1 MMAVY
6 YCGSHQVADL
16 LTYSLDY
23 EANSQ
28 RLMSRLA
35 ELDRPVFLDS
45 GPVRGEARRFD
56 ILAAEPRAWLQVAA
70 GKCSCSDADIDINQL
85 DIFNKIRLL
94 RDKHLSKSDHPLPT
108 NPAYPFQGGLLGY
121 LGYPQL
127 QGRAQFK
134 FEDVYV
140 GVYPWA
146 VIVDHASARTTLVL
160 QPSCNETLAL
170 RLVGLLSTNNS
181 HSANTDAQFRLTSNF
196 QRQLTRTEYDNA
208 FIAIKGFIRAGDC
221 YQVNLTQRVTATF
234 DGDPCA
240 AYLRLRAASPAPFS
254 AFIAWPEGAILSVSP
269 ERFVKLTGRQV
280 LTQPIKGTRRRDS
293 DPIVD
298 ADLARELQSS
308 EKDQAENLMIVD
320 LLRNDLGRVCK
331 TGSIKANQLFTLH
344 SFSNVHHLISSIEAQ
359 LASNRDGL
367 DLLEACFP
375 GGSITGAPKLRAME
389 IIQELEQSPRRVYC
403 GAAFYLS
410 ADGNMDS
417 SITIRTLLWE
427 AGALHCWA
435 GGGIVDDS
443 ESDAEYAEC
452 FDKINSII
460 SSLAR

>member
-1 MMAVY
+1 MKAVY
-6 YCGSHQVADL
+6 YCGNHQVAGL

-23 EANSQ
+23 EVDSQ

-35 ELDRPVFLDS
+35 GLDRPVFLDS
-45 GPVRGEARRFD
+45 GTVRGEARRFD
-56 ILAAEPRAWLQVAA
+56 ILAAEPHAWLQIAA
-70 GKCSCSDADIDINQL
+70 DNCSCSDADIQVDPLN
-85 DIFNKIRLL
+85 IFNAIRML
-94 RDKHLSKSDHPLPT
+94 RQKYLSKPEHPSPSD
-108 NPAYPFQGGLLGY
+108 PAYPFQGGLLGY
-121 LGYPQL
+121 LGYPHL

-146 VIVDHASARTTLVL
+146 VIVDHDSARTTLVL

-170 RLVGLLSTNNS
+170 RLVGLLTDNNS
-181 HSANTDAQFRLTSNF
+181 GSAKTDARFRLRSSF
-196 QRQLTRTEYDNA
+196 QRQLTRAEYDNA
-208 FIAIKGFIRAGDC
+208 FAAIKGFIRAGDC

-234 DGDPCA
+234 EGDPCA
-240 AYLRLRAASPAPFS
+240 AYLQLRAASPAPFS
-254 AFIAWPEGAILSVSP
+254 AFIAWPEGAMLSVSP
-269 ERFVKLTGRQV
+269 ERFVRLTGRQV

-298 ADLARELQSS
+298 EALARQLQSS

-320 LLRNDLGRVCK
+320 LLRNDLGRVCE
-331 TGSIKANQLFTLH
+331 TGSINANQLFTLH

-389 IIQELEQSPRRVYC
+389 IIQELEQDPRRVYC
-403 GAAFYLS
+403 GTAFYLS
-410 ADGNMDS
+410 VDGNMDS
-417 SITIRTLLWE
+417 SITIRSLLWE
-427 AGALHCWA
+427 AGELHCWA

-460 SSLAR
+460 SSLAG